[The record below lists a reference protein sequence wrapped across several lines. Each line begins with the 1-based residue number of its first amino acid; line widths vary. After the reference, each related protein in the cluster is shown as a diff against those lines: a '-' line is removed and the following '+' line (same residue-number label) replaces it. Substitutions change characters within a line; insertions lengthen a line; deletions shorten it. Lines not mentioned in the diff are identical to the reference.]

1 MLDLSGKVAVVTG
14 AGSGI
19 GRGIAL
25 ALAEAGAAI
34 LASDLFLE
42 RARETAERVRAAG
55 GASVAHQTDVTDPD
69 AVQALAAAAVDTF
82 GRLDI
87 CVANAGLFRFGSILT
102 MPLDEWNRIIA
113 VNLTG
118 VYLTVQ
124 ACAREMVRLG
134 HGGRIITLSSI
145 AGERASPAGFSYCAS
160 KAGVRMMTRC
170 WAQDLAA
177 FGITVNSIAPGLIDT
192 PMGDFIWG
200 QRKDETAA
208 NIPEGRL
215 GMAADIGHLACWL
228 ASDEAQYVTGAYNVI
243 DGGYLDRPQD
253 RTGLDADRALNA
265 RLSGDELLA
274 ALDAAG
280 RERLDSGAALRAELE
295 LG

>member
-1 MLDLSGKVAVVTG
+1 MLDLSGKVAIVTG

-25 ALAEAGAAI
+25 ALAEAGAAV
-34 LASDLFLE
+34 LASDLVLA
-42 RARETAERVRAAG
+42 RAEETASHVCEAG
-55 GASVAHQTDVTDPD
+55 GQSVAIESDVTDQQS
-69 AVQALAAAAVDTF
+69 VQAMAAAATSEF

-87 CVANAGLFRFGSILT
+87 CVANAGLYRSGSILT
-102 MPLDEWNRIIA
+102 FPLEEWDRLIA

-124 ACAREMVRLG
+124 SCAREMIRHG
-134 HGGRIITLSSI
+134 NGGRIVTLSSV
-145 AGERASPAGFSYCAS
+145 AGERASAGGFAYGAT
-160 KAGVRMMTRC
+160 KAGVRMMTRG

-200 QRKDETAA
+200 HHKEATAA
-208 NIPEGRL
+208 AIPEGRL
-215 GMAADIGHLACWL
+215 GIPADIANLACWL
-228 ASDEAQYVTGAYNVI
+228 ASDEAQYVTGTYNVI
-243 DGGYLDRPQD
+243 DGGFLDRPFD
-253 RTGLDADRALNA
+253 RTTLDAERALNEEYA
-265 RLSGDELLA
+265 GDELLA
-274 ALDAAG
+274 EIDAAG
-280 RERLDSGAALRAELE
+280 EARHKAGVELRADLE